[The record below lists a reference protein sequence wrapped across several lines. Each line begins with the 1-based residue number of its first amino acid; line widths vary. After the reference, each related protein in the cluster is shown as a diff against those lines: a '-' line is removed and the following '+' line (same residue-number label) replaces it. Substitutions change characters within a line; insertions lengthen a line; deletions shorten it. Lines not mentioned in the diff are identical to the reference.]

1 MVKHA
6 AFLTII
12 VFFCQ
17 LTGAFSQIILT
28 VADPGPY
35 TPGSGIT
42 AMLNLQDGSC
52 LKPGNV
58 FELYLSD
65 ASGNFSGNNKIGT
78 YDGFYSTFVN
88 GLIPTV
94 VPGTNYRLQVRST
107 NPALIS
113 NTSDPFTILA
123 GAAVKAEVT
132 SFPTLATTVPSPNTK
147 NEAFGY
153 CTGRENAAFD
163 FKNTSTSSSTVTGS
177 IKNELTGANAANL
190 VFNPALPD
198 PGFTAGIGHYT
209 LLITARLNGTVGTKA
224 YMIVNNTSN
233 NSFGTTGGSIVCLP
247 GGFLQF
253 PVDLTQNGI
262 KNNYPGTTYQIDW
275 GDSNGVPEIYTLCDL
290 KSGSVRHE
298 YLSSS
303 CGRPVYNTGTGPR
316 YNVFGIN
323 ISTVSPF
330 CGTNGG
336 ELSTY
341 VKVIKKPENNF
352 SAPSTGCVG
361 SNISFVNTSILGQSE
376 ANTPVCTDNN
386 VLYNWYID
394 NVKIL
399 SNVPR
404 TTNFQHLFTAPGT
417 YSIKLE
423 SVTSGQCNGVPV
435 TRQICI
441 QNPPKPDFD
450 FNGIANTHCAP
461 FEIKAHDMSILDNSC
476 GTNHTY
482 NWVVTKSNRSANSS
496 EVTFINGIPEPT
508 FKFLKQGTYEI
519 TLKISSA
526 ACGEVS
532 TTPPQRI
539 IIIDSAPTITL
550 ASKVDLCRPDLYKYD
565 DQTTGPT
572 KVLFS
577 GTELDVADTYTWAV
591 TAADGTALTNADFS
605 FENGTN
611 ANSKY
616 PAILFKQYLSY
627 KVAVTH
633 KNSCGSITK
642 EQLITFYPSPVVKI
656 TADKNPI
663 CYDASVNLTGMI
675 TNGSYTTTR
684 WVGAGTFSNQT
695 DNLSTN
701 YIPTQQERDLRKAT
715 IKLVASTNLTGLC
728 AEVEDVIEIAIFP
741 KNAGTNTAQQICS
754 GSPLSYDPATG
765 TSLPGS
771 SFSWTA
777 KNTDL
782 NAGSSFSPAG
792 SGKILDVLV
801 NSSSTDNAVVIYEI
815 TPSLNGCAG
824 IPFTFTVTVY
834 PKPSAT
840 AILSKPVICSGDFS
854 GITLTPSFPGI
865 KYTWTSTSANGVTGN
880 RDQLVPV
887 TASAINETLI
897 NTGDLA
903 GTVTYKII
911 PISATG
917 CPGQEITVSITVD
930 PATTV
935 ATAGRD
941 ISICDALTYTL
952 DGNRPKSTET
962 GTWLL
967 TSGQT
972 GVTFSDLHSPNAV
985 VSGLVA
991 GETYTFSW
999 TISGTGTCNPSVAT
1013 VSITVNPPTI
1023 AGTLTGDRTTVCYGV
1038 NTGQITLT
1046 GHIGT
1051 VQRWESSIDGSNWL
1065 AINNTTSVLTFSN
1078 LTVNTQY
1085 RAVLKNGACGE
1096 KTTDA
1101 ISIAVIPAISIAAAG
1116 PDQQLCNVFTFQL
1129 SANAPNTGNGESGKW
1144 TMIQGDPNALITN
1157 PGNPQTT
1164 VTAVGPG
1171 TYKFRWTI
1179 TGSAICDPT
1188 ADELSI
1194 TNLPPIIN
1202 TIGNPNTVVC
1212 YGQVIHITN
1221 TVLSGG
1227 DNTYAY
1233 VWESSRNGSD
1243 WSVIPDQNGA
1253 DLNFSLQETLSFRR
1267 IVKSGVC
1274 MEPSNVIRIIALPPI
1289 SNNTISAA
1297 QTICS
1302 GLTPAKLE
1310 GTFPQG
1316 ANGNNYLYQWQS
1328 SIDGSTWTDIP
1339 GAKFQDHQPGPLS
1352 VSTFF
1357 RRVVGSIEC
1366 SGALQHA
1373 SNAVTV
1379 TVKPNAKA
1387 AFSFSTDKGCIP
1399 FNIDGEN
1406 IKALPFPEGND
1417 TYIWYADGVK
1427 IGEGLVFPGYTI
1439 SNSNQSVVIKL
1450 VTSSSQ
1456 NCLPDEFSHT
1466 FSTQQN
1472 VAAAYTQS
1480 ATEGCGPL
1488 LVNFVNTSTSLTN
1501 ATFRWDFGNG
1511 TTSTQTLAPPV
1522 TFLPDPSGDDIS
1534 YTVTL
1539 TAITSCGE
1547 NTFTSTI
1554 LVKAKPKA
1562 VFSPDKVTGCSP
1574 MKVTFSNTSPGATN
1588 TFYYD
1593 FGDGS
1598 PVFTTR
1604 DKSPVEHTYNT
1615 LITQDFTVKMIAENA
1630 CGTNEQSFV
1639 IRVAPNT
1646 ITPELVVNANEKE
1659 GCAPF
1664 TVNFYNNSKGANLFK
1679 YDFGDGAT
1687 LLTRTAP
1694 EVVPHTFERPGN
1706 YIVTLTA
1713 SNGCSVISTS
1723 ETITVLEQPLTA
1735 FSANNRTGCP
1745 GMEVKFINTSTGAVS
1760 QLWDF
1765 GDGTSSNEFEPS
1777 HVYSGQQPFY
1787 TVTLTTTN
1795 GLGCTNRLIQ
1805 SNFIQIVSPPIA
1817 QFSVKPGIQISIPNY
1832 TFNFNDESSNTPDQW
1847 TWDFGDHTSSALKN
1861 PSHTYLDTG
1870 VYKVTL
1876 RVSNQ
1881 QGCFT
1886 ETSKSVRITGV
1897 PGYLFLPNSF
1907 IPGSETNELRL
1918 FSAKGSG
1925 IRSWKFSIFDKWGEK
1940 MWETS
1945 LLDEGRPV
1953 EGWDGTFKG
1962 QPMPQGVYYWKVEVQ
1977 MINGSEWKGMT
1988 YGAAAPKRTGPIHLI
2003 R

>member
-1 MVKHA
+1 MVKRF

-42 AMLNLQDGSC
+42 AMLELQDGSC

-65 ASGNFSGNNKIGT
+65 ASGNFSGNNRIGT
-78 YDGFYSTFVN
+78 YNGFYATFVN
-88 GLIPTV
+88 GIIPA
-94 VPGTNYRLQVRST
+94 VPPGMNYRLQVRST
-107 NPALIS
+107 NPAFVS
-113 NTSDPFTILA
+113 NPSATFEIKA
-123 GAAVKAEVT
+123 GATVSAAVGSSPEL
-132 SFPTLATTVPSPNTK
+132 PTAGPSATK
-147 NEAFGY
+147 EAFGR
-153 CTGRENAAFD
+153 CPGIPNVVFD
-163 FKNTSTSSSTVTGS
+163 FTNASTPSSVVTAS
-177 IKNELTGANAANL
+177 IKNELSKLNVASLT
-190 VFNPALPD
+190 FSPESPIQS
-198 PGFTAGIGHYT
+198 FTAPLGHYT
-209 LLITARLNGTVGTKA
+209 LIVKASLNGTVSTKA
-224 YMIVNNTSN
+224 YMLINNTTN

-247 GGFLQF
+247 GGYLQF
-253 PVDLTQNGI
+253 PVDLSQNGI

-275 GDSNGVPEIYTLCDL
+275 GDSNGRPEVYTLCDL
-290 KSGSVRHE
+290 QLGYVRHE
-298 YLSSS
+298 YLLPS

-323 ISTVSPF
+323 IAAVSPF
-330 CGTNGG
+330 CGITGG

-341 VKVIKKPENNF
+341 VKVVKKPENSFNYP
-352 SAPSTGCVG
+352 ATGCTG
-361 SNISFVNTSILGQSE
+361 STINFVNTSLLGESE
-376 ANTPVCTDNN
+376 ANNPICADND
-386 VLYNWYID
+386 VKYNWYVD
-394 NVKIL
+394 NVKKAANL
-399 SNVPR
+399 PR
-404 TTNFQHLFTAPGT
+404 SAIFQYLFTTPGT
-417 YSIKLE
+417 YAIKLE
-423 SVTSGQCNGVPV
+423 SVTSGQCNGESV
-435 TRQICI
+435 THQICI

-450 FNGIANTHCAP
+450 FNGIPNTHCAP
-461 FEIKAHDMSILDNSC
+461 FEIQAHDKSILDNSC

-482 NWVVTKSNRSANSS
+482 NWVVTKSNRNANSS

-532 TTPPQRI
+532 TAPPQRI

-550 ASKVDLCRPDLYKYD
+550 AAKVDLCRPDLYKYD

-572 KVLFS
+572 KVIFF
-577 GTELDVADTYTWAV
+577 GTELDAADTYTWAV

-611 ANSKY
+611 VNSKF

-642 EQLITFYPSPVVKI
+642 EQLITFYPSPIVKI

-663 CYDASVNLTGMI
+663 CYDASVNLTGVVS
-675 TNGSYTTTR
+675 NGSYTGTR
-684 WVGAGTFSNQT
+684 WVGAGTFSNQIN
-695 DNLSTN
+695 NLSSN
-701 YIPTQQERDLRKAT
+701 YIPTQQERDLHKAT
-715 IKLVASTNLTGLC
+715 IKLIVSTNLTGLC
-728 AEVEDVIEIAIFP
+728 AEVEDVLEIAIFP
-741 KNAGTNTAQQICS
+741 NNTGTNTAQQICS
-754 GSPLSYDPATG
+754 GLPLSYDPATG
-765 TSLPGS
+765 VSLPGS

-792 SGKILDVLV
+792 SGKILDVIV
-801 NSSSTDNAVVIYEI
+801 NSSSTNNAVVVYEI

-834 PKPSAT
+834 PKPSA
-840 AILSKPVICSGDFS
+840 AAALSKPVICSGERS

-865 KYTWTSTSANGVTGN
+865 KYTWTSTTSNGVTGN
-880 RDQLVPV
+880 HDQPVPTT
-887 TASAINETLI
+887 TAAINETLI
-897 NTGDLA
+897 NTGALA

-917 CPGQEITVSITVD
+917 CPGEEITVSIAVD
-930 PATTV
+930 PAVTA
-935 ATAGRD
+935 ATAGMD
-941 ISICDALTYTL
+941 VSICDALTYTL
-952 DGNRPKSTET
+952 DGNHPKSTET

-972 GVTFSDLHSPNAV
+972 GVTFSDLHSPNMA

-999 TISGTGTCNPSVAT
+999 TISGTGICNPSVAN

-1023 AGTLTGDRTTVCYGV
+1023 AGILTADRTTVCYGV

-1051 VQRWESSIDGSNWL
+1051 VQRWESSTDGSTWL
-1065 AINNTTSVLTFSN
+1065 IIDNATPALTFSN
-1078 LTVNTQY
+1078 LTLNTQY

-1096 KTTDA
+1096 KTTAA
-1101 ISIAVIPAISIAAAG
+1101 IPITVIPAISIATAG
-1116 PDQQLCNVFTFQL
+1116 PDQQLCNVVIFQL
-1129 SANAPNTGNGESGKW
+1129 SGNTPNTGNGEIGRW
-1144 TMIQGDPNALITN
+1144 TMIQGDPNALITD
-1157 PGNPQTT
+1157 PGDPQTT
-1164 VTAVGPG
+1164 VTAVTPG

-1179 TGSAICDPT
+1179 SGSAICDPT

-1194 TNLPPIIN
+1194 TNLPRIVN
-1202 TIGNPNTVVC
+1202 TIGNPSPVVC
-1212 YGQVIHITN
+1212 YGQVITITN

-1227 DNTYAY
+1227 DNTYTY
-1233 VWESSRNGSD
+1233 VWENSRNGTD

-1267 IVKSGVC
+1267 TVRSGTC
-1274 MEPSNVIRIIALPPI
+1274 MELSNAIRIIALPPI

-1302 GLTPAKLE
+1302 GLIPAKLE

-1316 ANGNNYLYQWQS
+1316 ANGSNYLYQWQS
-1328 SIDGSTWTDIP
+1328 SIDGSTWADIP
-1339 GAKFQDHQPGPLS
+1339 GAKFQDYQPDLLS
-1352 VSTFF
+1352 VTTFF
-1357 RRVVGSIEC
+1357 RRVAGSIEC

-1373 SNAVTV
+1373 SSPITI
-1379 TVKPNAKA
+1379 TIKPNAKA
-1387 AFSFSTDKGCIP
+1387 VFSFSADKGCIP
-1399 FNIDGEN
+1399 FNIDSEN
-1406 IKALPFPEGND
+1406 IKALLFPAGNE
-1417 TYIWYADGVK
+1417 TYTWYADGVK

-1450 VTSSSQ
+1450 ITGSSQ

-1501 ATFRWDFGNG
+1501 ATFKWDFGNG
-1511 TTSTQTLAPPV
+1511 MTSTQTIAPPV

-1593 FGDGS
+1593 FGDGT
-1598 PVFTTR
+1598 PVLITR

-1615 LITQDFTVKMIAENA
+1615 LITQDFTVKMIAENE
-1630 CGTNEQSFV
+1630 CGTDEQSFV

-1646 ITPELVVNANEKE
+1646 ITPELVVNANEKD

-1664 TVNFYNNSKGANLFK
+1664 TVKFYNNSKGANLFK

-1694 EVVPHTFERPGN
+1694 EVVPHTFERPGT
-1706 YIVTLTA
+1706 YTVTLTA
-1713 SNGCSVISTS
+1713 SNGCSVVSTS

-1735 FSANNRTGCP
+1735 FSANNTTGCP

-1777 HVYSGQQPFY
+1777 HFYSGQGPFY

-1795 GLGCTNRLIQ
+1795 GLGCTHRLIQ
-1805 SNFIQIVSPPIA
+1805 SNFIHIVSPPIA

-1832 TFNFNDESSNTPDQW
+1832 TFSFTDESSNTPDQW

-1870 VYKVTL
+1870 LYKVTL

-1886 ETSKSVRITGV
+1886 ETNKSVRITGV

-1925 IRSWKFSIFDKWGEK
+1925 IRSWQFSIYDKWGEK

-1945 LLDEGRPV
+1945 LLEEGRPV

-1988 YGAAAPKRTGPIHLI
+1988 YGSAAPKRTGPIHLI